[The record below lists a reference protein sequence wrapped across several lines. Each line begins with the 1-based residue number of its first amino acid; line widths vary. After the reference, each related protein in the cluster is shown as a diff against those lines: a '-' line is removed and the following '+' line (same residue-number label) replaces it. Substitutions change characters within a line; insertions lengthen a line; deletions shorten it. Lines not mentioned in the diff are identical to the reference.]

1 MIKLLSKTARYA
13 FSTPSTW
20 ANAELHK
27 PNFGESQTVTLIPG
41 IGIGPEITRIYLL
54 IQDLFLTSLRLR
66 MFQSSLK

>member
-1 MIKLLSKTARYA
+1 MIKLLSKPTRYF

-27 PNFGESQTVTLIPG
+27 PNFGETQTVTLIPG

-54 IQDLFLTSLRLR
+54 IQDLFSMSLKLQT
-66 MFQSSLK
+66 FQSSLK

>member
-1 MIKLLSKTARYA
+1 MIKLLSKTTRYA

-27 PNFGESQTVTLIPG
+27 PNFGETQTVTLIPG

-54 IQDLFLTSLRLR
+54 I
-66 MFQSSLK
+66 